1 MATDIRKPLESIWP
15 QLVEARDA
23 GLSESETVKR
33 VTSFF
38 ERVLG
43 YDAARE
49 LTREKVVKETFV
61 DVAIKLGDEIPLL
74 VEVVAAR
81 TPLRVDHIQEAR
93 QAAARDNVPFIL
105 LTNGLAWN
113 LYHVTLDEDLQIAVA
128 FAADLSSGVTDEA
141 ADLLALLHRSS
152 VSAGGLRGFWEQ
164 RARLGPATLGR
175 VLFAPEVLQTI
186 RTRLLEGEKI
196 RVDSRVLAAAIHE
209 MLGPGARESM
219 GPVEL

>member
-1 MATDIRKPLESIWP
+1 MTDIRQPLESFLP

-23 GLSESETVKR
+23 GLSEAETVKR
-33 VTSFF
+33 VTRFF
-38 ERVLG
+38 EQVLG
-43 YDAARE
+43 YDASKE
-49 LTREKVVKETFV
+49 LSREKVVKGTFV

-81 TPLRVDHIQEAR
+81 TPLQVDHIREAR

-128 FAADLSSGVTDEA
+128 FAADLASGVDDEV
-141 ADLLALLHRSS
+141 ADLLALLHRDS
-152 VSAGGLRGFWEQ
+152 VGQEGLNTFWEQ
-164 RARLGPATLGR
+164 RARLGPASLGR
-175 VLFAPEVLQTI
+175 ALFAPEVLQTI
-186 RTRLLEGEKI
+186 RARLLEAEAI

-209 MLGPGARESM
+209 MLEAGARERM
-219 GPVEL
+219 GPVQLQ